1 MEDTE
6 SRQDAHET
14 WVESL
19 AAPLEKPLTEAEQER
34 ATMLDRRSEYMR
46 GLKSKFLE

>member
-6 SRQDAHET
+6 SRQDAHEA

-19 AAPLEKPLTEAEQER
+19 PAPLEKPLTEAEKEM
-34 ATMLDRRSEYMR
+34 AAMLDRRNEYMR
-46 GLKSKFLE
+46 GLKSSFLE